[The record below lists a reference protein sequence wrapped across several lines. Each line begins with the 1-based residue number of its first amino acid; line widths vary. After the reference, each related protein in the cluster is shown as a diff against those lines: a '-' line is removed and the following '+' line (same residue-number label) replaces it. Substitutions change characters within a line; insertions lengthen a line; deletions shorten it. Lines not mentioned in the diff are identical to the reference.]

1 MSVTVVGSIAY
12 DSVRTPFGERDR
24 MLGGAAVHFSLASS
38 FFADVHVVGPVGEDF
53 AEAEMAAL
61 ERPGIH
67 TADVERVSPGKTFF
81 WRGHYDYDLNTA
93 HTDDTQLG
101 VFADFQPK
109 LSQDSRAC
117 DVLFLANIQPEL
129 QLQVREQCD
138 RAKFVALDSMNLWIE
153 NARDA
158 LVEVIKLVNCLLLN
172 DAELRMLTDQPNL
185 VRAAHE
191 VISWGPH
198 AVVAKQGEY
207 GAALITRD
215 GFFSLPAYPLET
227 VLDPTGAGDT
237 FAGGFVGT
245 IAAHA
250 HTLDGGPPAD
260 ELLRSAMAHGTALA
274 SFNVEQ
280 FGTERVSRLQH
291 AEIEDRVR
299 EIAEITRF
307 SGAPLPARA

>member
-24 MLGGAAVHFSLASS
+24 MLGGTAVHFSLASS

-53 AEAEMAAL
+53 TDAQMATLA
-61 ERPGIH
+61 RPGVH
-67 TADVERVSPGKTFF
+67 TADVERVPGGKTFF

-109 LSQDSRAC
+109 LSRDSRSC
-117 DVLFLANIQPEL
+117 EVLFLANIQPEL

-138 RAKFVALDSMNLWIE
+138 RAKFVALDSMNLWIDG
-153 NARDA
+153 ARDA
-158 LVEVIKLVNCLLLN
+158 LVEVIRRVDCLLLN
-172 DAELRMLTDQPNL
+172 DAELRMLTGEPNL
-185 VRAAHE
+185 VRAARE

-207 GAALITRD
+207 GACLFTAER
-215 GFFSLPAYPLET
+215 FFGLPSYPLET

-250 HTLDGGPPAD
+250 HLLDDVPPED
-260 ELLRSAMAHGTALA
+260 ELLRTAMAHGTALA

-280 FGTERVSRLQH
+280 FGTERVARLEH
-291 AEIEDRVR
+291 AEIEQRVR
-299 EIAEITRF
+299 EIADITRF